1 MRALYTIGYESSSMA
16 TFLAALAEAGVTQLV
31 DVRQAP
37 VSRKPGF
44 ARRALGAALG
54 EAGIGY
60 RHEGALGAPKP
71 LRDQVR
77 RDGDYT
83 TFFSAYRGHLS
94 HQWSRLEV
102 LAREADDRIAL
113 MCYERD
119 VVTCHRYAVAEGLA
133 AITAVE
139 PVHLVPARASD
150 NH

>member
-1 MRALYTIGYESSSMA
+1 MRVLYTIGYEGSSMA

-44 ARRALGAALG
+44 ARRALAEALG
-54 EAGIGY
+54 DAGIGY
-60 RHEGALGAPKP
+60 RHEGALGAPKT

-83 TFFSAYRGHLS
+83 AFFSAYRLHLS
-94 HQWSRLEV
+94 EQWPRLEA
-102 LAREADDRIAL
+102 LAREADDRMTL

-119 VVTCHRYAVAEGLA
+119 VATCHRLAVAEGIT
-133 AITAVE
+133 AITGLE
-139 PVHLVPARASD
+139 PTHLVPARATG
-150 NH
+150 

>member
-1 MRALYTIGYESSSMA
+1 MRALYTIGYEGSSTA
-16 TFLAALAEAGVTQLV
+16 TFLAALADAGVTQLV

-44 ARRALGAALG
+44 ARRALTQALG

-77 RDGDYT
+77 RDGDYA
-83 TFFSAYRGHLS
+83 TFFSAYRAHLAE
-94 HQWSRLEV
+94 QWSRLEA

-119 VVTCHRYAVAEGLA
+119 VATCHRYAVAEALA
-133 AITAVE
+133 AIRGVE
-139 PVHLVPARASD
+139 PTHLVPARAE
-150 NH
+150 